1 MNLPKLSDLNVSG
14 KRVIVRVD
22 LDVPIENAMPAG
34 RQGEVKEKYRLE
46 AWKPTVDYLLEKG
59 VSKIILIGH
68 LGRPDGKEDPVLSTK
83 QLLPVISE
91 ILGQEVAFETEGK
104 IVLKENL
111 RFNSGEEEND
121 PEYAKELAS
130 LGDFYVNECFSTSH
144 REHASFVG
152 LPKLL
157 PHAAG
162 LRLVQEVENLTKTLE
177 NRKPSSVVLLSGI
190 KKDKVNMI
198 EPLEKVFDKVLVGG
212 RLPEYLGDESL
223 VSVRLR
229 QDGEKV
235 IVANLIQDKEDITLN
250 SIDKFTD
257 EVKKAGTIVLAG
269 VLGRYEDE
277 GHRQGTEKILRAI
290 SETSAFKVAGG
301 GDTITAL
308 KMFDLLDKFDW
319 VSVGGGAMI
328 EFLTKKTLPGIDALK
343 H

>member
-1 MNLPKLSDLNVSG
+1 MNLPKLQDVDVSG

-22 LDVPIENAMPAG
+22 LDVPIEN
-34 RQGEVKEKYRLE
+34 GEVKEKYRLE
-46 AWKPTVDYLLEKG
+46 SWKPTVDYLLGKG
-59 VSKIILIGH
+59 ASKIILIGH
-68 LGRPDGKEDPVLSTK
+68 LGRPAGQVDPTLSTK
-83 QLLPVISE
+83 ILLLTLSE
-91 ILGQEVAFETEGK
+91 ILGQEVVFETEGK

-130 LGDFYVNECFSTSH
+130 LGDFYINDCFSTSH

-157 PHAAG
+157 QHAAG
-162 LRLVQEVENLTKTLE
+162 LRLVQEVENLIKTLE
-177 NRKPSSVVLLSGI
+177 NPKPPSVVLLSGI
-190 KKDKVNMI
+190 KKDKINMI

-223 VSVRLR
+223 VSVKLR
-229 QDGEKV
+229 RDGEKV
-235 IVANLIQDKEDITLN
+235 IIANLIQDKEDITLN

-269 VLGRYEDE
+269 VLGRYEDP
-277 GHRQGTEKILRAI
+277 GHRQGTEKIFRAVAE
-290 SETSAFKVAGG
+290 SSAFKVIGG
-301 GDTITAL
+301 GDSITAIN
-308 KMFDLLDKFDW
+308 MFGISDKFDW

-328 EFLTKKTLPGIDALK
+328 EYLTKKTLPGIEALQL
-343 H
+343 HA